1 LRVLRFETVIRSHF
15 SCGILLAMG
24 LAAGAARAQV
34 AGPVLSV
41 ENGARTRPI
50 ARVVD
55 GRWIADGKCVPAGA
69 KESEASRERL
79 TTEGA
84 MELSGVRAV
93 VAGSQEWL
101 RLAPTIVELFERR
114 EREQRLSDRAS
125 DAPRAVDWIYAS
137 EGSDV
142 RTYYFEASRRVASTS
157 PDVDHDTDPP
167 GTLRIAVAGFL
178 QDTNGRLVP
187 LGTKSELRWEQDGL
201 PAGPNR
207 PDLSP
212 LGVVIH
218 NERSIWVMKGQ
229 SGTSVWFTLYDV
241 SAGGTRTL
249 LTARPARC

>member
-1 LRVLRFETVIRSHF
+1 
-15 SCGILLAMG
+15 
-24 LAAGAARAQV
+24 
-34 AGPVLSV
+34 
-41 ENGARTRPI
+41 
-50 ARVVD
+50 
-55 GRWIADGKCVPAGA
+55 
-69 KESEASRERL
+69 
-79 TTEGA
+79 
-84 MELSGVRAV
+84 
-93 VAGSQEWL
+93 
-101 RLAPTIVELFERR
+101 LFERR

-137 EGSDV
+137 EGNDV
-142 RTYYFEASRRVASTS
+142 HTYYFEASRRVASTS

-167 GTLRIAVAGFL
+167 GTVRIAVAGFL
-178 QDTNGRLVP
+178 QDTNGRLVA

-249 LTARPARC
+249 LTARSARC